1 MKKRGLKSEVER
13 IKTPYE
19 NFVCAL
25 ENVLKQPTKKNYRAD
40 RNAFFFLILKD
51 RRLLVAEPTNHRH
64 YDIKEN
70 RFCQR
75 LGSSVFHHLNDLF
88 GAYAWE
94 REAGEMLSQMCAT
107 AKQLL
112 VHPIFESLSEKQEE
126 RVEISSLRE
135 EYRKL
140 YHSYE
145 ILKYALCEL
154 ESEIDLGLSEVNFE
168 ERDVLVGS
176 FGSEKQWKH
185 NLAKKYYYA
194 PEKHFDPSCFPIRYV
209 ALYQSS
215 HFSET
220 GICYYGA
227 VTKIRRLQRKK
238 IWFST
243 RRKNGEEW
251 YLLFRVK
258 RWQRLL
264 KPIEIQ
270 DEGVFAPKYTN
281 LFLLGHAEK
290 TYELFHIH
298 SAQEY
303 LVFRQIKRILANA
316 VHSSDAKETYPI
328 EGGKSL
334 RVHDGIFELLDEGG
348 MPMRTVSVL
357 DFRQHPTVYLDDIF
371 ACVAKEC
378 EVHDVPLWLKREN
391 EAYFKRYGKPY
402 SDD

>member
-1 MKKRGLKSEVER
+1 MEKRGLATDAER
-13 IKTPYE
+13 IQLPYE
-19 NFVCAL
+19 NFVRAL
-25 ENVLKQPTKKNYRAD
+25 EAVLKHPTKKRAQV
-40 RNAFFFLILKD
+40 NQKTFFRCSLGDAKILW
-51 RRLLVAEPTNHRH
+51 RSPINNIQ
-64 YDIKEN
+64 YDTKEN
-70 RFCQR
+70 RFCRR
-75 LGSSVFHHLNDLF
+75 LAVSACRHLNDLLRE
-88 GAYAWE
+88 YAWE
-94 REAGEMLSQMCAT
+94 KTAAEMLSQMCA
-107 AKQLL
+107 AVEQILL
-112 VHPIFESLSEKQEE
+112 HPVFECLSEEQEE
-126 RVEISSLRE
+126 KVEVSALE
-135 EYRKL
+135 EDYRKL
-140 YHSYE
+140 YHSYK

-154 ESEIDLGLSEVNFE
+154 EAEVESGLSAVNFE

-194 PEKHFDPSCFPIRYV
+194 PEKHFDPTCFPIRYI

-215 HFSET
+215 HFSEK

-258 RWQRLL
+258 HWQRLSR
-264 KPIEIQ
+264 PIEIQ

-290 TYELFHIH
+290 SYELFHIR

-303 LVFRQIKRILANA
+303 RVFRQIKRILTNVA
-316 VHSSDAKETYPI
+316 HSSEAKEAYPI
-328 EGGKSL
+328 EGGKSIRL
-334 RVHDGIFELLDEGG
+334 CDGFFELLDERG
-348 MPMRTVSVL
+348 MPMRTISVL
-357 DFRQHPTVYLDDIF
+357 DFSQHPTVYLDDIF
-371 ACVAKEC
+371 ACVAKVPE
-378 EVHDVPLWLKREN
+378 ESNAPLWLKREN
-391 EAYFKRYGKPY
+391 EAYFERYGKPY

>member
-1 MKKRGLKSEVER
+1 MK
-13 IKTPYE
+13 
-19 NFVCAL
+19 
-25 ENVLKQPTKKNYRAD
+25 QYRAN
-40 RNAFFFLILKD
+40 RSPFFFLTLKD
-51 RRLLVAEPTNHRH
+51 QTLLVAEPTNRAR
-64 YDIKEN
+64 YDTKEN

-75 LGSSVFHHLNDLF
+75 LAASVSHHLNDLL

-94 REAGEMLSQMCAT
+94 RETEKMLSQMCST
-107 AKQLL
+107 IGQLL
-112 VHPIFESLSEKQEE
+112 LHPVFRAVSEDRED
-126 RVEISSLRE
+126 RVEISSLGE
-135 EYRKL
+135 EYRRL

-194 PEKHFDPSCFPIRYV
+194 PEQHFDPTCFPIRYV

-220 GICYYGA
+220 GIRYYGA

-258 RWQRLL
+258 RWQRLS

-270 DEGVFAPKYTN
+270 DEGVFAPKYTT
-281 LFLLGHAEK
+281 LFLLQNAEK
-290 TYELFHIH
+290 TYELFHIR
-298 SAQEY
+298 SLQEY
-303 LVFRQIKRILANA
+303 RVFRQIKRILANA
-316 VHSSDAKETYPI
+316 AYSSDKNATYPI
-328 EGGKSL
+328 EGGKSI
-334 RVHDGIFELLDEGG
+334 RIHDGFFELLDESG

-357 DFRQHPTVYLDDIF
+357 DFRQHPTVYLDDVF
-371 ACVAKEC
+371 ACVAKER
-378 EVHDVPLWLKREN
+378 EVNDAPLWLKKEN
-391 EAYFKRYGKPY
+391 EAYFERYGKPY